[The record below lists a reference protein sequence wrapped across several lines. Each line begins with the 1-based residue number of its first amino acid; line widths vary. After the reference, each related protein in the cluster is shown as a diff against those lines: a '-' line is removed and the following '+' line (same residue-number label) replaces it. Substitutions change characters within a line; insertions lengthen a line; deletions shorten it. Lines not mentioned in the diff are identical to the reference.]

1 MDVRELRKVK
11 LFDVSPVT
19 FPAYTATDVGVRA
32 MQEYEGYKAEQRRQ
46 NEESAQTAVKKAK
59 EQARISRL
67 KTKIKNL

>member
-1 MDVRELRKVK
+1 MCGELRKVK

-46 NEESAQTAVKKAK
+46 TTVERCVKLRHKKPESKRSSKG
-59 EQARISRL
+59 
-67 KTKIKNL
+67 